1 MEQPQHIAPERRAR
15 LLRLATGAS
24 VTVAGVLIVGKLAAW
39 LATGSVTVLAS
50 LVDSLMDALASLI
63 NLMAV
68 RLSLQPADDDHRF
81 GHGKA
86 EALAGLGQATFI
98 AGSALF
104 LLLEA
109 VNRLINPQ
117 PLEAVGAGIAVMVF
131 AVLATLVLLA
141 IQRHVI
147 RLTGSTAI
155 KADSLHY
162 ATDLVTNLSTIA
174 ALALALAGWNGAD
187 PLFALAIAIYIS
199 YSAFGIGRE
208 AVGLLMDRELPE
220 DVRERIRDLAFS
232 RPEVLGVHDVR
243 TRQAGHQYFVQLHVE
258 LDDDLPLRE
267 AHAVADAIEAAI
279 AGAFP
284 GAEVI
289 VHQDP
294 VTEVD
299 RSRIR
304 SEPRPAKASSESLPA
319 RA

>member
-1 MEQPQHIAPERRAR
+1 VVRHEPLTAERRAR
-15 LLRLATGAS
+15 LLRFATGAS
-24 VTVAGVLIVGKLAAW
+24 VTVAGVLIVGKLGAW

-50 LVDSLMDALASLI
+50 LVDSLMDALASVI

-68 RLSLQPADDDHRF
+68 RYSLLPADDEHRF

-109 VNRLINPQ
+109 VNRLLHPE
-117 PLEAVGAGIAVMVF
+117 PLQEVAVGIGVMVF
-131 AVLATLVLLA
+131 AIVATLVLLG

-155 KADSLHY
+155 RADALHY
-162 ATDLVTNLSTIA
+162 VTDLVTNLSTIA
-174 ALALALAGWNGAD
+174 ALVLALFGWHGAD
-187 PLFALAIAIYIS
+187 PLFALAIAGYIF

-208 AVGLLMDRELPE
+208 AVELLMDRELPQE
-220 DVRERIRDLAFS
+220 TRDRIRALAYA
-232 RPEVLGVHDVR
+232 RPEVLGVHDLR
-243 TRQAGHQYFVQLHVE
+243 TRQAGHQYFVQLHIE
-258 LDDDLPLRE
+258 LQDDLPLRE
-267 AHAVADAIEAAI
+267 AHAAADAVEDAI
-279 AGAFP
+279 RDAFP
-284 GAEVI
+284 NAEVI

-294 VTEVD
+294 VNEVD

-304 SEPRPAKASSESLPA
+304 AEPRPATA
-319 RA
+319 